1 MLVIDA
7 SRDVWRLVLKLKAK
21 SHVEYGVE
29 IKQKENVGEIIFFE
43 LIL

>member
-1 MLVIDA
+1 MFVIDA

-29 IKQKENVGEIIFFE
+29 IKQIENVGEIIFFE